1 MSFLRISL
9 TPTQRIVLSFAG
21 VILVGSILLT
31 LPISQLPTSEAR
43 YWDNL
48 FTTVSMVCVT
58 GLFTQPVASSYT
70 AFGQI
75 ICILLMQIG
84 GLSLLSFVGLIALQA
99 RKKLSFVNLATLQES
114 FSRTDTKN
122 FLGFIFSVFRFTFA
136 IEGLGALLL
145 AFHFVPKFGW
155 AKGLFTSVF
164 LAVSAFCNAGF
175 DNMGAISLVDYV
187 KDPYINLIIASL
199 IIMGGLGFS
208 VWFDFQG
215 RLDRK
220 QTGRKLSFHT
230 KIVLG
235 LTATILTVGTLL
247 SLITEYNNPATIG
260 QFSFGHKLLASFF
273 QTVTMRTAGFATID
287 YTQARP
293 ISLLI
298 YTFQMMLGGAPGGT
312 AGGIKITTFLVL
324 LAYARSEIMGLPHTN
339 FKRRTIDSLTT
350 RKAIAV
356 FIVFLSTFL
365 LGLFLISVTDADK
378 PLLFLIF
385 EVMSALATVGV
396 SANLTPTLTQAGQLI
411 IMALMFF
418 GRIGPMSILVSLS
431 LKKPPKSA
439 TVQYAKS
446 SLIV

>member
-1 MSFLRISL
+1 MSFLPISL
-9 TPTQRIVLSFAG
+9 TPTQLIVLSFAG

-70 AFGQI
+70 AFGQF

-114 FSRTDTKN
+114 FSRADTKN
-122 FLGFIFSVFRFTFA
+122 FQGFIFSVFRFTFA

-145 AFHFVPKFGW
+145 ACHFVPKFGW

-230 KIVLG
+230 KVVLG

-247 SLITEYNNPATIG
+247 TLITEYNNPATIG

-298 YTFQMMLGGAPGGT
+298 YAFQMMLGGAPGGT
-312 AGGIKITTFLVL
+312 AGGIKITAFLVL

-431 LKKPPKSA
+431 LKKPAKSA